1 MYIKQSKILQI
12 KKNIPTFLYTVR
24 EIQPINWYV
33 EMSPAARL
41 GWLRCGRWAPPPPPP
56 PCPESPPAIAC
67 TCMLAQSQYDYA
79 GYGFDP
85 QTTLIMYIYTQYCM
99 PNGKELRNKY
109 NKCNHEL
116 TKYRLQNKNIWVE
129 CFQKTVW
136 MWPFVLICCSEKW
149 FTNNILYISN
159 RVGDPDLSGPD
170 TKNKKYSDF
179 SNFSCGKPW
188 RNTVIW
194 RRKKLSWKGLRIMY
208 TNIPL
213 RI

>member
-1 MYIKQSKILQI
+1 MCRFKTSMYVKQSKTLQI

-85 QTTLIMYIYTQYCM
+85 QTTLIMYT
-99 PNGKELRNKY
+99 
-109 NKCNHEL
+109 H
-116 TKYRLQNKNIWVE
+116 
-129 CFQKTVW
+129 
-136 MWPFVLICCSEKW
+136 
-149 FTNNILYISN
+149 
-159 RVGDPDLSGPD
+159 
-170 TKNKKYSDF
+170 
-179 SNFSCGKPW
+179 
-188 RNTVIW
+188 NTVCLTEKNYGISTISATMNW
-194 RRKKLSWKGLRIMY
+194 QSIGYKIKIFGLNVFRKRFECDLLY
-208 TNIPL
+208 
-213 RI
+213 

>member
-1 MYIKQSKILQI
+1 MVRRNEPSCPPRLTEVWPLGSTSSSSSMSRISTSDCLYMHVSSKS
-12 KKNIPTFLYTVR
+12 VR
-24 EIQPINWYV
+24 
-33 EMSPAARL
+33 
-41 GWLRCGRWAPPPPPP
+41 LRRVWFRSSDHP
-56 PCPESPPAIAC
+56 
-67 TCMLAQSQYDYA
+67 YHV
-79 GYGFDP
+79 
-85 QTTLIMYIYTQYCM
+85 YTQYCM

-136 MWPFVLICCSEKW
+136 MWPIVLICSSEKW
-149 FTNNILYISN
+149 FKNNILYISN

-170 TKNKKYSDF
+170 PKNKKYSDF
-179 SNFSCGKPW
+179 SNFSCRKPW